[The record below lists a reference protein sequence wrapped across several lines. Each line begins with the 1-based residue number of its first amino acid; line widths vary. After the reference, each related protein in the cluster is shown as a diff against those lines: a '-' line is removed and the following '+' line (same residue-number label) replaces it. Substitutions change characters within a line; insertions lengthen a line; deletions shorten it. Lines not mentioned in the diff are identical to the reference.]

1 MKVER
6 LVVGSLATN
15 CYLVVDEKS
24 KKGIIVDPGGDG
36 PYILESI
43 ERFGIDPVA
52 IILTHGHLDHTVE
65 AGFIQK
71 AKKVPVY
78 VGAGD
83 LELVRNPGWMKSF
96 MDVEEV
102 PEVKDLRPVKEGDTV
117 TFGDVSLKVL
127 ETPGHSPGSIS
138 LYGEGHF
145 FSGDLVFRRSIGR
158 TDLPGGDETVL
169 FNSIR
174 NKVLTLPGDTLIHPG
189 HDELTTVEEER
200 KKNPFLRHFVIS

>member
-1 MKVER
+1 MQVER

-15 CYLVVDEKS
+15 CYLVFDEKS
-24 KKGIIVDPGGDG
+24 KKGIIIDPGGDG
-36 PYILESI
+36 PYILECI

-189 HDELTTVEEER
+189 HDEPTTVEEER